1 MDSSS
6 WLRDRPA
13 ADKNHDLVVA
23 LDIAVEAARTALGAA
38 ALVARGAGA
47 VGRPLLRVAL
57 RPPMLA
63 PPYRPETWL
72 RSLARQ
78 GGRRREE
85 ALRSLSGAL
94 DALVPLVAQEVL
106 SRVDLTETV
115 RRYVDLDKV
124 VADVDLDAAV
134 ARVDIDAIARQLDVN
149 AVIERLDLNRI
160 VRERVDL
167 DGLVAAVDLDA
178 AAARIDIDA
187 VLARID
193 LVGIA
198 EDVIDQLD
206 LPEII
211 RDSTGSMASDTLRE
225 VRMQGISGDEAVTRA
240 IDRLRLRRSR
250 RPTPNAV
257 AGPSPDGLP
266 RQPDPLTPRES

>member
-1 MDSSS
+1 M
-6 WLRDRPA
+6 
-13 ADKNHDLVVA
+13 VVA
-23 LDIAVEAARTALGAA
+23 GESEIERF
-38 ALVARGAGA
+38 LV
-47 VGRPLLRVAL
+47 
-57 RPPMLA
+57 
-63 PPYRPETWL
+63 
-72 RSLARQ
+72 
-78 GGRRREE
+78 RREE
-85 ALRSLSGAL
+85 RPTQRVQRNQ
-94 DALVPLVAQEVL
+94 LVRLTPRRTRLARGNLLQRLPDEPGHVETEVRGQQIL
-106 SRVDLTETV
+106 
-115 RRYVDLDKV
+115 
-124 VADVDLDAAV
+124 
-134 ARVDIDAIARQLDVN
+134 Q
-149 AVIERLDLNRI
+149 RI
-160 VRERVDL
+160 GDVRERVDL

-250 RPTPNAV
+250 RPTPDAV